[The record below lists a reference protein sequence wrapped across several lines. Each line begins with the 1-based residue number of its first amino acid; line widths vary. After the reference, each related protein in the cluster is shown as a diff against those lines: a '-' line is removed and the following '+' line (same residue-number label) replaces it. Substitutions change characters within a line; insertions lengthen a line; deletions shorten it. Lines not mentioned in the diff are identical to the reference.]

1 MNRRVF
7 LGSAVFR
14 GLDAGGKVFEFMT
27 MFFVSGIMFG
37 NFGPE
42 SGRVVHVVEVGEF
55 MNNNVIAE
63 DFGDL
68 HQANIERD
76 SAIRRTTSPPGGSVA
91 EATFVVVVAVEV
103 GVIFKSVRQV
113 LLGLF
118 HEDFFLGIA
127 SALSVGIA

>member
-1 MNRRVF
+1 MEVRSFRYGEPSWLYAGGETF
-7 LGSAVFR
+7 ELAAVFFV
-14 GLDAGGKVFEFMT
+14 AGV
-27 MFFVSGIMFG
+27 VSADFL
-37 NFGPE
+37 PE
-42 SGRVVHVVEVGEF
+42 SIRVIHVIKVGKL
-55 MNNNVIAE
+55 MQDYVIAE

-91 EATFVVVVAVEV
+91 KATFVVVVAVEF

>member
-1 MNRRVF
+1 MQ
-7 LGSAVFR
+7 
-14 GLDAGGKVFEFMT
+14 DD
-27 MFFVSGIMFG
+27 
-37 NFGPE
+37 
-42 SGRVVHVVEVGEF
+42 
-55 MNNNVIAE
+55 VITE

-91 EATFVVVVAVEV
+91 EATFVVVVAVEF

>member
-42 SGRVVHVVEVGEF
+42 SGRVIHVVEVGEF

-68 HQANIERD
+68 HKTDVKRN
-76 SAIRRTTSPPGGSVA
+76 G
-91 EATFVVVVAVEV
+91 AT
-103 GVIFKSVRQV
+103 R
-113 LLGLF
+113 
-118 HEDFFLGIA
+118 
-127 SALSVGIA
+127 